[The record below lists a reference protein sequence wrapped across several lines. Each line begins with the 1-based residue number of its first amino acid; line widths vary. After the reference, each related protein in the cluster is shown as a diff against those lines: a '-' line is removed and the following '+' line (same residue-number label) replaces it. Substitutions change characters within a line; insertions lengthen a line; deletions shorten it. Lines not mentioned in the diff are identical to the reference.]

1 MVTDVLRW
9 TMIALRPRRR
19 SIIARTRTPQGR
31 TYTDFLLG
39 RDLLEG
45 LIGSMDL
52 ADDAD
57 YMDSE
62 GHVIPQG
69 PPMPKDCIA
78 RVGTELTDTEDLLGI
93 IHGDAVRA
101 RTSGPTGLMN
111 LFGLVPLI
119 HVAVISVALAL
130 MVALLVTRGPLD
142 SAGSH
147 PTPRLRR
154 RVLRD
159 HCRALQTDLTPP
171 WAGRA
176 VAMGAAASAT
186 TRPTSPASGSCRG
199 CARLPG
205 CISHTSP
212 IVPLPSEEGTL
223 QRGQVLTLGMA
234 TRPRRLSNAA
244 PPPCRAPTLAKEVGA
259 RSCREHRVRNPREE
273 MVQTVCD
280 AQFVGVSTRLGRREA
295 HTLGLRQF
303 EGPLKGLGRNP
314 STSARARRNSSSPET
329 GTSEGR

>member
-1 MVTDVLRW
+1 MRTG
-9 TMIALRPRRR
+9 TPRE
-19 SIIARTRTPQGR
+19 R
-31 TYTDFLLG
+31 TYTVFLLG
-39 RDLLEG
+39 RDLLDG
-45 LIGSMDL
+45 LIGAMDL
-52 ADDAD
+52 ANDPDHTDAK
-57 YMDSE
+57 
-62 GHVIPQG
+62 GHAVPQG
-69 PPMPKDCIA
+69 PPKPKECVA
-78 RVGTELTDTEDLLGI
+78 RIGTEVTGTEDLLSI
-93 IHGDAVRA
+93 IHGAAVRA
-101 RTSGPTGLMN
+101 RTSGLTGLMN

-130 MVALLVTRGPLD
+130 MVALLVTRGPLEW
-142 SAGSH
+142 AGSH

-154 RVLRD
+154 RVLRA
-159 HCRALQTDLTPP
+159 HCRALQTDLTQP

-259 RSCREHRVRNPREE
+259 RSCREHRVWNPQKE
-273 MVQTVCD
+273 MVQTVYD
-280 AQFVGVSTRLGRREA
+280 VQFVGVSTRLGRREA
-295 HTLGLRQF
+295 HILGLRQF
-303 EGPLKGLGRNP
+303 EGPLRGLGRNP
-314 STSARARRNSSSPET
+314 LTSARARRNSSSPET
-329 GTSEGR
+329 GTSGGR